1 MATTPTAQTK
11 RLEKLGLFAPK
22 DILYYAPK
30 SYEDRRHLPK
40 IYQLKTG
47 ETQTILGAITHLSET
62 TPRPKISILK
72 AILNDD
78 TGTCVAIW
86 FNQAYLKKIMKIG
99 TKVLIKGKCDINAY
113 TAEKE
118 ITVISTDF
126 ILSTQDTLKNLGC
139 IVPNYL
145 LTQGLYPGQYR
156 NLVQSTLD
164 KYLPTITD
172 PLPLTLRQTYDLIPL
187 RLALT
192 HIHFPKTE
200 EDLNKAR
207 KRLVFDEFFFFQLTL
222 ASHYTNRKIQE
233 ISIPLSTK
241 SPLIDQYKTQ
251 IPYALTNAQKQAI
264 QDVENDVTQS
274 IAMNRLLQGD
284 VGSGKTDVAV
294 MALLF
299 AINSQKKGVIMAP
312 TEILAVQHYFKF
324 KAYFDPHNIPVYLL
338 KGGMKKKEKQ
348 ALLDLFKQEDP
359 SIIVGTHA
367 LIQDSVEIQNLGL
380 CVIDEQ
386 HRFGVMQRLALK
398 QKGLMPHC
406 LFMTATP
413 IPRTLLITSF
423 GDLDKS
429 IIHEMPPGRTP
440 PKTYFFKE
448 TSLPA
453 VYGFCREELAKGYQV
468 YSVYPLVEE
477 SEKLDLTSAIEGWTD
492 LQKNIFPDYTI
503 GLIHGRLTPQEK
515 SDIMAKFKQK
525 EIHMLVAT
533 TVIEVGI
540 DVPNATI
547 MIINHAERFGL
558 SQLHQLRG
566 RIGRGVGE
574 SRCFLIGDPKT
585 TNAKQ
590 RIKAMLDTSNGFK
603 IAEYD
608 LEIRGPGDMLGTR
621 QSGLPDF
628 NLAHLIRDEAILIEA
643 RKAAIELIEADPELK
658 HPDHHAIKY
667 VYNQHQQRTLTIQQT
682 ALN

>member
-1 MATTPTAQTK
+1 MSTPQTK
-11 RLEKLGLFAPK
+11 RLEKLGLFTPK
-22 DILYYAPK
+22 DILYYTPK
-30 SYEDRRHLPK
+30 SYEDRRRLPK

-47 ETQTILGAITHLSET
+47 ETQTLLGSITHLSET
-62 TPRPKISILK
+62 NPRPKISILK
-72 AILNDD
+72 AVIKDD
-78 TGTCVAIW
+78 TGTCIAIW

-99 TKVLIKGKCDINAY
+99 TKILIKGKCDINAY
-113 TAEKE
+113 SAEKE

-126 ILSTQDTLKNLGC
+126 ILSAEDTLKNINC

-156 NLVQSTLD
+156 NLVQATLD
-164 KYLPTITD
+164 KYLPSIVD
-172 PLPLTLRQTYDLIPL
+172 PLPISLRQTYDLIPL
-187 RLALT
+187 RTALT
-192 HIHFPKTE
+192 HIHFPETE
-200 EDLNKAR
+200 QDLTLAR

-233 ISIPLSTK
+233 TSIPLTTK
-241 SPLIDQYKTQ
+241 SPLIDHYKTQ
-251 IPYALTNAQKQAI
+251 IPYTLTNAQQQAI
-264 QDVENDVTQS
+264 KDVENDVSQP

-312 TEILAVQHYFKF
+312 TEILAVQHYLKF
-324 KAYFDPHNIPVYLL
+324 KTYFDLHNIPVYLL
-338 KGGMKKKEKQ
+338 KGGLKKKEKE
-348 ALLDLFKQEDP
+348 ALLNLIKQDDP
-359 SIIVGTHA
+359 CIIVGTHA
-367 LIQDSVEIQNLGL
+367 LIQATVEITHLGL
-380 CVIDEQ
+380 AVIDEQ

-429 IIHEMPPGRTP
+429 IINEMPPGRTP

-448 TSLPA
+448 SSLA
-453 VYGFCREELAKGYQV
+453 SVYGYCRDELAKDYQI
-468 YSVYPLVEE
+468 YIVYPLVEE

-492 LQKNIFPDYTI
+492 LQKNIFPEHTI

-525 EIHMLVAT
+525 EIPILVAT

-547 MIINHAERFGL
+547 MIIHHAERFGL

-566 RIGRGVGE
+566 RIGRGAGE

-590 RIKAMLDTSNGFK
+590 RVKAMLATANGFK

-628 NLAHLIRDEAILIEA
+628 NLAHLIRDEAILIQA
-643 RKAAIELIEADPELK
+643 RKAAIDLIESDPQLE
-658 HPDHHAIKY
+658 HPHHQAIKHI
-667 VYNQHQQRTLTIQQT
+667 QKEKQLRTLSIQQST
-682 ALN
+682 LN

>member
-11 RLEKLGLFAPK
+11 RLEKLGLFTPK

-72 AILNDD
+72 AVIKDD

-99 TKVLIKGKCDINAY
+99 TKVLIKGKCDINSY
-113 TAEKE
+113 SAEKE

-126 ILSTQDTLKNLGC
+126 ILSAQDTLKNLNC

-164 KYLPTITD
+164 KYLPSLID
-172 PLPLTLRQTYDLIPL
+172 PLPTSLRQTYDLIPL
-187 RLALT
+187 RTALT

-200 EDLNKAR
+200 QDLNLAR

-222 ASHYTNRKIQE
+222 ASHYTNRKTQE
-233 ISIPLSTK
+233 ISIPLTTK
-241 SPLIDQYKTQ
+241 SELIDHYKTQ
-251 IPYALTNAQKQAI
+251 IPYALTNAQQQAI
-264 QDVENDVTQS
+264 QDVENDVAQP

-312 TEILAVQHYFKF
+312 TEILAVQHYLKF

-338 KGGMKKKEKQ
+338 KGGLKKKEKET
-348 ALLDLFKQEDP
+348 LLNLFKQDEP
-359 SIIVGTHA
+359 CIIVGTHA
-367 LIQDSVEIQNLGL
+367 LIQDPVEIPNLGL
-380 CVIDEQ
+380 AVIDEQ

-398 QKGLMPHC
+398 QKGIMPHC

-440 PKTYFFKE
+440 PKTYFFKDS
-448 TSLPA
+448 SLA
-453 VYGFCREELAKGYQV
+453 SVYGFCRDELSKGHQIYIV
-468 YSVYPLVEE
+468 FPLVEE
-477 SEKLDLTSAIEGWTD
+477 SEKLDLKSAMEGWDD
-492 LQKNIFPDYTI
+492 LQKNVFPDYSV

-515 SDIMAKFKQK
+515 SEIMTKFKK
-525 EIHMLVAT
+525 KDCMILVAT

-547 MIINHAERFGL
+547 MIIHHAERFGL

-590 RIKAMLDTSNGFK
+590 RVKAMLDTANGFK

-628 NLAHLIRDEAILIEA
+628 NLAHLIRDEAILIQA
-643 RKAAIELIEADPELK
+643 RKAAIELVEADPELK
-658 HPDHHAIKY
+658 HPDHQAIKH
-667 VYNQHQQRTLTIQQT
+667 VHNQRQQRTLSIQKT